1 MNSAQLPSLRSRECC
16 SWAYALKGLLDVYV
30 LFSLRCRPLLMWR
43 GCCSH
48 LSGLHNRWSTDC
60 RSTWWWGHRS
70 NRRFQKPEKEWD
82 PGQEREMSPSMCL
95 SQSTSAALSLS
106 KLSCSSW
113 PGQKPVSSP
122 EAFPAMI
129 AVVLARVDKG
139 PIRVLNG
146 HPLSG
151 HSYQW
156 VRPGAKQQ
164 SSWRNL
170 ISTWQ
175 TVYWKLENGLVFFF
189 FFLHTTLRRTWGL
202 WNQCREQHSTILVE
216 IKYNSE

>member
-1 MNSAQLPSLRSRECC
+1 MLSKASKQVKSRPAGERWDLQLN
-16 SWAYALKGLLDVYV
+16 K
-30 LFSLRCRPLLMWR
+30 
-43 GCCSH
+43 
-48 LSGLHNRWSTDC
+48 
-60 RSTWWWGHRS
+60 
-70 NRRFQKPEKEWD
+70 
-82 PGQEREMSPSMCL
+82 EREVSRSGCL
-95 SQSTSAALSLS
+95 CPRTSAALSLS

-151 HSYQW
+151 HSHQW

-164 SSWRNL
+164 SS
-170 ISTWQ
+170 
-175 TVYWKLENGLVFFF
+175 
-189 FFLHTTLRRTWGL
+189 
-202 WNQCREQHSTILVE
+202 
-216 IKYNSE
+216 